1 LRRKGAACHRAQDKE
16 FQVKTKSGLSI
27 SKTKDG
33 FWKIEDATGKEIGEI
48 ERKRQGHVVFVVLKE
63 AKLSEDARV
72 DIVDYI
78 EKHCS

>member
-1 LRRKGAACHRAQDKE
+1 M
-16 FQVKTKSGLSI
+16 KTKNGLSI

-33 FWKIEDATGKEIGEI
+33 FWKIEDAEGKEIGEI

-63 AKLSEDARV
+63 AGLSEDARR